1 MILKFW
7 LIGNTNK
14 SIVKIKKCFFT
25 KKKNNNVPYFI
36 LYLVVLGSGL
46 FGEYKEIE

>member
-14 SIVKIKKCFFT
+14 SIVKIKKCFFA
-25 KKKNNNVPYFI
+25 KKNNKVPYFI